1 MEEKPIDLEPE
12 QEDPLCSLF
21 GTDSRFVRFIND
33 TGRPIRVTSRLQIHR
48 LPNQAWSTTRLL
60 LPGTGTTWRFLGDD
74 IPEPAM
80 AVLALLPDP
89 YTLARENSYVWTADF
104 VDSTETA
111 DILFNKK
118 SGSLDLSS
126 MRVLNP
132 GEKLEVVL
140 QRKEGVASLASLARD
155 LLARLQLE
163 VDNLPEDHLPGNLKR
178 GLVKLTKDY
187 EEIDKP
193 RLRACDRCQEE
204 HVFPV

>member
-1 MEEKPIDLEPE
+1 
-12 QEDPLCSLF
+12 
-21 GTDSRFVRFIND
+21 
-33 TGRPIRVTSRLQIHR
+33 
-48 LPNQAWSTTRLL
+48 
-60 LPGTGTTWRFLGDD
+60 
-74 IPEPAM
+74 M
-80 AVLALLPDP
+80 AVLALLPAP

-111 DILFNKK
+111 NILFNKK

-178 GLVKLTKDY
+178 GLVKLTKWVGLQKSHSYIFEEKNFHYSRDY

>member
-1 MEEKPIDLEPE
+1 
-12 QEDPLCSLF
+12 
-21 GTDSRFVRFIND
+21 
-33 TGRPIRVTSRLQIHR
+33 
-48 LPNQAWSTTRLL
+48 
-60 LPGTGTTWRFLGDD
+60 
-74 IPEPAM
+74 M

-118 SGSLDLSS
+118 SGPLDLSS

-163 VDNLPEDHLPGNLKR
+163 VENLPEDHLPGNLKR
-178 GLVKLTKDY
+178 GLVKLTKWVGFQKSNSY
-187 EEIDKP
+187 IFEEKLSLSLFQG
-193 RLRACDRCQEE
+193 LRGDRQAQITS
-204 HVFPV
+204 V

>member
-1 MEEKPIDLEPE
+1 
-12 QEDPLCSLF
+12 
-21 GTDSRFVRFIND
+21 
-33 TGRPIRVTSRLQIHR
+33 
-48 LPNQAWSTTRLL
+48 
-60 LPGTGTTWRFLGDD
+60 
-74 IPEPAM
+74 M

-111 DILFNKK
+111 NVLFNKK
-118 SGSLDLSS
+118 SGPLDLSS

-178 GLVKLTKDY
+178 GLVKLTKWVGFR
-187 EEIDKP
+187 K
-193 RLRACDRCQEE
+193 
-204 HVFPV
+204 

>member
-1 MEEKPIDLEPE
+1 
-12 QEDPLCSLF
+12 
-21 GTDSRFVRFIND
+21 
-33 TGRPIRVTSRLQIHR
+33 
-48 LPNQAWSTTRLL
+48 
-60 LPGTGTTWRFLGDD
+60 
-74 IPEPAM
+74 M

-178 GLVKLTKDY
+178 GLVKLTKWVGFQKY
-187 EEIDKP
+187 HSFIFEEKLSLSLFQG
-193 RLRACDRCQEE
+193 LRGDRQAQITS
-204 HVFPV
+204 V

>member
-1 MEEKPIDLEPE
+1 MI
-12 QEDPLCSLF
+12 
-21 GTDSRFVRFIND
+21 FI
-33 TGRPIRVTSRLQIHR
+33 SY
-48 LPNQAWSTTRLL
+48 S
-60 LPGTGTTWRFLGDD
+60 RFLGDD

-89 YTLARENSYVWTADF
+89 YTLARENTYVWTADF
-104 VDSTETA
+104 VDSTETV

-118 SGSLDLSS
+118 SGPLDLSS
-126 MRVLNP
+126 MRVLSP

-178 GLVKLTKDY
+178 GLVKLTKWVGFQKSSSY
-187 EEIDKP
+187 IFEEKLSLSLFQG
-193 RLRACDRCQEE
+193 LRGDRQAQITS
-204 HVFPV
+204 V

>member
-1 MEEKPIDLEPE
+1 MI
-12 QEDPLCSLF
+12 
-21 GTDSRFVRFIND
+21 FI
-33 TGRPIRVTSRLQIHR
+33 SY
-48 LPNQAWSTTRLL
+48 S
-60 LPGTGTTWRFLGDD
+60 RFLGDD

-118 SGSLDLSS
+118 SGPLDLSS
-126 MRVLNP
+126 MRVLSP

-163 VDNLPEDHLPGNLKR
+163 VENLPEDHLPGNLKR
-178 GLVKLTKDY
+178 GLVKLTKWVGFQKSNSY
-187 EEIDKP
+187 IFEEKLSLSLFQG
-193 RLRACDRCQEE
+193 LRGDRQAQITS
-204 HVFPV
+204 V